1 MILFRGMR
9 TILES
14 TKERETLRDSCV
26 GPLFSIG
33 NRRRS
38 ARDARPVREIKC
50 LQSLLLL
57 IVDTVRDQDM
67 VRVYTLAVEELAK
80 SYTAVLGTSELP
92 GGCEVSNVL
101 VWLYVVSDEYLEL
114 FDKRSPEAL
123 VIFAYFCV
131 LFKSVEWA
139 WWIDGWRF
147 YLISMIYHALDQEHK
162 AWLQWPMEQIG
173 WIPG

>member
-80 SYTAVLGTSELP
+80 SYTAVLGASELP
-92 GGCEVSNVL
+92 AVVRYPTYSSGYMLCLMSTWNCLINEVQKL
-101 VWLYVVSDEYLEL
+101 
-114 FDKRSPEAL
+114 
-123 VIFAYFCV
+123 
-131 LFKSVEWA
+131 
-139 WWIDGWRF
+139 
-147 YLISMIYHALDQEHK
+147 
-162 AWLQWPMEQIG
+162 
-173 WIPG
+173 